1 MVKKYYSYFIF
12 FTVIGFL
19 TIEAQQNPESFLSHK
34 VKKRETIYGITRSYN
49 ITEKQLKEYN
59 PLLQKVGLRRRM
71 LLRIPVYKKP
81 IKESTIPKLVDE
93 DDGSH
98 LYIVKPKDSKW
109 RIAYNYKITIPELE
123 ALNPQIKEGLKLGQ
137 EIRVPI
143 LPTKNVS
150 KTWDSNFNYYT
161 VKPKEGYY
169 RIEKKIG
176 VTKAILDSL
185 NPEILELGL
194 QEGMVLRV
202 PIESKGEFKIEDD
215 LLVEKISLLDSIKE
229 SKSFEL
235 AILLPFKANEIEF
248 DSIEKTKRILQNRNL
263 HTISTEFYSG
273 VLLAADTLSK
283 NDISL
288 KLNTFDTEN
297 SILKINEII
306 NSFDLSK
313 VDAIIGPLIPSNFD
327 FLSTK
332 TKLMKIP
339 KFAPLST
346 NPVSMRPYVYQ
357 SVTSK
362 DTLRKRMFEYLDLS
376 LNRNEN
382 IVLVVDSINRPIESE
397 LLKLF
402 PKSTI
407 LRPEKDNY
415 LMPELVDSLL
425 VDSLPNRVILESQ
438 NFSLIS
444 SVISQISAQKSDL
457 KDVQL
462 FTTYRSNA
470 YENKSL
476 SRKQLG
482 NINFTYTA
490 SSLPL
495 KLGLY
500 NNFQKRYIKI
510 FGKPPS
516 RIAIRAYDLIMDLIS
531 RLAYIGN
538 LRKIDKVGEIDYE
551 ENRFLYQKQNNS
563 FLNTGFFLLQHRN
576 IDVIE
581 LKK

>member
-1 MVKKYYSYFIF
+1 MILVPSPATIEWGTIFNVKKILFIFYF

-49 ITEKQLKEYN
+49 ITEKQLREYN

-93 DDGSH
+93 HEGSH

-123 ALNPQIKEGLKLGQ
+123 ALNPQIKKGLKLGQ

-143 LPTKNVS
+143 LPTINVS

-202 PIESKGEFKIEDD
+202 PAESKGEFKIEDD
-215 LLVEKISLLDSIKE
+215 LLVDKISLLDSIKE

-273 VLLAADTLSK
+273 
-283 NDISL
+283 
-288 KLNTFDTEN
+288 
-297 SILKINEII
+297 
-306 NSFDLSK
+306 
-313 VDAIIGPLIPSNFD
+313 
-327 FLSTK
+327 
-332 TKLMKIP
+332 
-339 KFAPLST
+339 
-346 NPVSMRPYVYQ
+346 YC
-357 SVTSK
+357 
-362 DTLRKRMFEYLDLS
+362 
-376 LNRNEN
+376 
-382 IVLVVDSINRPIESE
+382 
-397 LLKLF
+397 
-402 PKSTI
+402 
-407 LRPEKDNY
+407 
-415 LMPELVDSLL
+415 
-425 VDSLPNRVILESQ
+425 
-438 NFSLIS
+438 
-444 SVISQISAQKSDL
+444 
-457 KDVQL
+457 
-462 FTTYRSNA
+462 
-470 YENKSL
+470 
-476 SRKQLG
+476 
-482 NINFTYTA
+482 
-490 SSLPL
+490 
-495 KLGLY
+495 
-500 NNFQKRYIKI
+500 
-510 FGKPPS
+510 
-516 RIAIRAYDLIMDLIS
+516 
-531 RLAYIGN
+531 
-538 LRKIDKVGEIDYE
+538 
-551 ENRFLYQKQNNS
+551 
-563 FLNTGFFLLQHRN
+563 
-576 IDVIE
+576 
-581 LKK
+581 

>member
-1 MVKKYYSYFIF
+1 MSTAWSMILVPSRLLQLNGNNFNGKKILFIFYF

-93 DDGSH
+93 HDGSH

-123 ALNPQIKEGLKLGQ
+123 ALNPQIKKGLKLGQ

-143 LPTKNVS
+143 LPTINVS

-248 DSIEKTKRILQNRNL
+248 DSIEKLKNFYKKETYIQSQRN
-263 HTISTEFYSG
+263 F
-273 VLLAADTLSK
+273 TL
-283 NDISL
+283 
-288 KLNTFDTEN
+288 
-297 SILKINEII
+297 
-306 NSFDLSK
+306 
-313 VDAIIGPLIPSNFD
+313 G
-327 FLSTK
+327 
-332 TKLMKIP
+332 
-339 KFAPLST
+339 
-346 NPVSMRPYVYQ
+346 YC
-357 SVTSK
+357 
-362 DTLRKRMFEYLDLS
+362 
-376 LNRNEN
+376 
-382 IVLVVDSINRPIESE
+382 
-397 LLKLF
+397 
-402 PKSTI
+402 
-407 LRPEKDNY
+407 
-415 LMPELVDSLL
+415 SLL
-425 VDSLPNRVILESQ
+425 IL
-438 NFSLIS
+438 
-444 SVISQISAQKSDL
+444 
-457 KDVQL
+457 
-462 FTTYRSNA
+462 
-470 YENKSL
+470 
-476 SRKQLG
+476 
-482 NINFTYTA
+482 
-490 SSLPL
+490 
-495 KLGLY
+495 
-500 NNFQKRYIKI
+500 
-510 FGKPPS
+510 
-516 RIAIRAYDLIMDLIS
+516 
-531 RLAYIGN
+531 
-538 LRKIDKVGEIDYE
+538 
-551 ENRFLYQKQNNS
+551 
-563 FLNTGFFLLQHRN
+563 
-576 IDVIE
+576 
-581 LKK
+581 